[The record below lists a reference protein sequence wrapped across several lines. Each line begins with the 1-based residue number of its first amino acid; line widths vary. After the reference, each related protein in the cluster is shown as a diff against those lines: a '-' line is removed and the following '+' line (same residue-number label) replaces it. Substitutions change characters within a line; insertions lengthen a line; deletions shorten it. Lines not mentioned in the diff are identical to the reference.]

1 MNTNTA
7 AQWLKALLPP
17 TCPVHLDAVTVEP
30 ETLQLQLT
38 TTAPSACCPLCAVP
52 STRVHSRYQR
62 HLTDLPWGSLSVRIR
77 LTVRTFVCRTA
88 TCARRI
94 FTERLPA
101 LVAVSARRT
110 CRLVTALRAIGMAL
124 GGNAGARLAARLR
137 WPTSAATL
145 LRLVRTAVVP
155 PAPALPCVGVDEWAW
170 RRGHR
175 YGTILV
181 DLATH
186 RVVDLLPDR
195 SAATIA
201 VWLAQHP
208 TITVVCRDRSELY
221 ADGIRRGAPQAVPVV
236 DRFHLVQN
244 LRQALEALLI
254 DHRPALQAAAL
265 STAMVLTR
273 PTDPVPITPMYR
285 GRRRSPKPASRE
297 EAAPPPRHA
306 RWVAIYEAVHAL
318 RAQGTPVTVIAR
330 RLGISRPTVY
340 AYLRRDT
347 PPGPRRLQR
356 RPPGRVL
363 TPYIPYLI
371 RRWRDTQAD
380 SVQLWREIQA
390 LGYTHSARTVC
401 RFITQLRRAADAGHQ
416 PESQGSPYTRPQG
429 PSARAVSFAM
439 VCPAAKR
446 STEVQTYLDQLC
458 HVDTHIARAY
468 TLIQAFLTL
477 VRERQGEALEAWMAE
492 AIDSGIDAL
501 ARFARGLKDDLR
513 AIMAGLTLEWSN
525 GVTEGQIHRLKLL
538 KRQSYGRAGVAL
550 LRQRILQVA

>member
-1 MNTNTA
+1 MNPDTA

-17 TCPVHLDAVTVEP
+17 TCPVQLDAVTVEP

-52 STRVHSRYQR
+52 ATRVHSRDQR

-137 WPTSAATL
+137 LPTSAATL
-145 LRLVRTAVVP
+145 LRLVRTSVVP
-155 PAPALPCVGVDEWAW
+155 HALALQFVGVDEWAW

-201 VWLAQHP
+201 AWLAQHP

-221 ADGIRRGAPQAVPVV
+221 ADGIRQGAPQAVQVV

-244 LRQALEALLI
+244 LRQALEAFLL
-254 DHRPALQAAAL
+254 DHRPALQTAAVC
-265 STAMVLTR
+265 TAMALT
-273 PTDPVPITPMYR
+273 PTVSPVPVTPMYR
-285 GRRRSPKPASRE
+285 GRRRSSKPVPLR
-297 EAAPPPRHA
+297 EAAARPPRHA
-306 RWVAIYEAVHAL
+306 RWVAIYEAVRTL
-318 RAQGTPVTVIAR
+318 RAQGTPIATMAR
-330 RLGISRPTVY
+330 QLNISRPTVY

-356 RPPGRVL
+356 RPSARVL
-363 TPYIPYLI
+363 TPY
-371 RRWRDTQAD
+371 
-380 SVQLWREIQA
+380 
-390 LGYTHSARTVC
+390 
-401 RFITQLRRAADAGHQ
+401 
-416 PESQGSPYTRPQG
+416 
-429 PSARAVSFAM
+429 
-439 VCPAAKR
+439 
-446 STEVQTYLDQLC
+446 
-458 HVDTHIARAY
+458 
-468 TLIQAFLTL
+468 
-477 VRERQGEALEAWMAE
+477 
-492 AIDSGIDAL
+492 
-501 ARFARGLKDDLR
+501 
-513 AIMAGLTLEWSN
+513 
-525 GVTEGQIHRLKLL
+525 
-538 KRQSYGRAGVAL
+538 
-550 LRQRILQVA
+550 